1 MGDLEISTLDKDG
14 RETSVT
20 ITDVRLAPDVDVALI
35 SVSQLIGANFEVM
48 LGTPPHLKTPSGA
61 TLPLHMVNGL
71 YLLKGDSTPSSTRR
85 EAAEIDVT
93 HAVAFG
99 SARDPHSTSH
109 IKALPPDEAARH
121 MCRRLHLGVGKMRA
135 LPTIT
140 ADVPSNLG
148 KARTSTSPYMTT
160 ANATKRSHGQAR
172 YQESQPGR
180 LVHLDIAGPLLESK
194 IGRFRYLMLLIDDS
208 SRFRI
213 AIPMRNREEASAKI
227 RGFVSRFN
235 ALAGAS
241 GGRIARVGSLL
252 SDGAKELVSSEV
264 QEYLDDNGADKKE
277 SPPGVH
283 ALNGC
288 AERGILAVFRIV
300 RAQFEQSHAPRS
312 FWPESAASAVD
323 ILNRTSLAP
332 HGRCSS
338 YEDLTGQK
346 PRVMSI
352 MPFGCRAWAIK
363 QTRNKT
369 AIESTAVIGVNLGRS
384 ERQPGA
390 YIV

>member
-1 MGDLEISTLDKDG
+1 
-14 RETSVT
+14 
-20 ITDVRLAPDVDVALI
+20 
-35 SVSQLIGANFEVM
+35 
-48 LGTPPHLKTPSGA
+48 
-61 TLPLHMVNGL
+61 
-71 YLLKGDSTPSSTRR
+71 
-85 EAAEIDVT
+85 
-93 HAVAFG
+93 
-99 SARDPHSTSH
+99 
-109 IKALPPDEAARH
+109 
-121 MCRRLHLGVGKMRA
+121 
-135 LPTIT
+135 
-140 ADVPSNLG
+140 
-148 KARTSTSPYMTT
+148 
-160 ANATKRSHGQAR
+160 
-172 YQESQPGR
+172 
-180 LVHLDIAGPLLESK
+180 
-194 IGRFRYLMLLIDDS
+194 MLLIDDS

-252 SDGAKELVSSEV
+252 SDGAKEHVSNEV

-332 HGRCSS
+332 HGKCSS

-369 AIESTAVIGVNLGRS
+369 AIESTATMGVNLGRS
-384 ERQPGA
+384 ERQAGSCIICLPSEVRAVSTSDALFDESLFPYRPKGKRRSA
-390 YIV
+390 P